1 MKKFLSG
8 IVCASGLFL
17 LIGSVGGIEHNTMPL
32 IIGGLLSVFGL
43 AMIGVGLYLLENV
56 CGLDIWGD

>member
-17 LIGSVGGIEHNTMPL
+17 LLGTVGGVEHDTMSL
-32 IIGGLLSVFGL
+32 AVGALLSLFGIT
-43 AMIGVGLYLLENV
+43 MMGVGLYLLENV
-56 CGLDIWGD
+56 CGLDIWS